1 MAEKEKNLGL
11 KNTMRLA
18 PKIEFKKTA
27 PDPHATEQLT
37 NAIHSEPVPTPIPV
51 AVPPVIETPI
61 AIDTKRITLDIPVDI
76 YRDLK
81 MAVFDKSI
89 TLRRYLLDL
98 IAKDLGRD

>member
-18 PKIEFKKTA
+18 PKVEFKKSETN
-27 PDPHATEQLT
+27 PQITEQMA
-37 NAIHSEPVPTPIPV
+37 NAIHNEVEPTP
-51 AVPPVIETPI
+51 PPVVAPTVTDTPPPVE
-61 AIDTKRITLDIPVDI
+61 TKRITLDIPVDI

-81 MAVFDKSI
+81 MAVFDRSI

-98 IAKDLGRD
+98 ISKDLGR